1 MGVMALMIPVE
12 LLVLLC
18 EWLGQGWDKKTQR
31 DGDKQKGLK
40 GREALQNCSLFE
52 GRLISGSFLIYFID
66 VYS

>member
-1 MGVMALMIPVE
+1 MGVMALVIPVG

-31 DGDKQKGLK
+31 DGDWQKGLK
-40 GREALQNCSLFE
+40 GREALQNYSLFE
-52 GRLISGSFLIYFID
+52 ERLVSDSLLIYFIE